1 MILPVAEALSSMA
14 HKAQSHLPQSIR
26 LRSGNQMMAE
36 GALQAGCMFFAGYPI
51 TPATGIFKTMIDLL
65 PAKGGIA
72 LSAPD
77 EISAI
82 AYCIGASMRGS
93 RSMTATSGPGWALM
107 IESVQY
113 ALMTETP
120 LVVSLV
126 QRLGPST
133 GGATQGAQG
142 DVLLAEFCTSGGY
155 TIPVLCPTNASEC
168 YELTIL
174 AFTWAEL
181 LRMPVILLSDKE
193 TGMTIESVD
202 FSSLPRST
210 AQNRPSNF
218 AFRDLGTHNRTERKG
233 TYYFDALHEIP
244 PFAPVGGD
252 RKVTATGSAHDKQ
265 GRLQKNSTETIDVLK
280 HLEQK
285 ISWRRDDFVSVVS
298 DLQPSATTL
307 VVSYGVTA
315 RAARSA
321 VQQAR
326 NAGERISLLVI
337 HSLFPIPVK
346 KLTHALQGVDTVLVA
361 EENMSGLYRSVLERY
376 CRGAKVRGVNK
387 IGAMITP
394 EEILE
399 AVFEEPW
406 QPA

>member
-1 MILPVAEALSSMA
+1 
-14 HKAQSHLPQSIR
+14 
-26 LRSGNQMMAE
+26 MMAE
-36 GALQAGCMFFAGYPI
+36 GALQAGCTFFAGYPI

-65 PAKGGIA
+65 PARGGIA

-82 AYCIGASMRGS
+82 AYCIGASMRGYKA
-93 RSMTATSGPGWALM
+93 MTATSGPGWALM

-120 LVVSLV
+120 LVVALV

-142 DVLLAEFCTSGGY
+142 DVLLAEYCTSGGY
-155 TIPVLCPTNASEC
+155 TLPVLCPTNAREC

-174 AFTWAEL
+174 AFTWSEL
-181 LRMPVILLSDKE
+181 LRIPVILLSDKE
-193 TGMTIESVD
+193 TGMTIESIND
-202 FSSLPRST
+202 TSLSRST
-210 AQNRPSNF
+210 SQNRPANF
-218 AFRDLGTHNRTERKG
+218 AFRDLGSYNRSDRRG
-233 TYYFDALHEIP
+233 TYYFDVPHEIP

-265 GRLQKNSTETIDVLK
+265 GRLQKNSTETLDVLK

-285 ISWRRDDFVSVVS
+285 IHWRLDDFVSVVS

-315 RAARSA
+315 RAAQSA
-321 VQQAR
+321 VIQAR
-326 NAGERISLLVI
+326 NTGERISLLVI

-361 EENMSGLYRSVLERY
+361 EENISGLYRSVLERY
-376 CRGAKVRGVNK
+376 CKGKKVRGVNK
-387 IGAMITP
+387 IGSMITP
-394 EEILE
+394 EEILV
-399 AVFEEPW
+399 ALFEEPW